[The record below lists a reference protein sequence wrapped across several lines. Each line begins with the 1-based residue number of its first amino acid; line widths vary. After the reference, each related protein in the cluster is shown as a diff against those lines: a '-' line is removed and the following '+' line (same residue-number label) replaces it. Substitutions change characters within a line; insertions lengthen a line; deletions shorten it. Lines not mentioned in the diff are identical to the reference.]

1 MATSNNLSAIPM
13 NNRLT
18 ETQLTQIVGEVG
30 RLSQSREAE
39 FDSEQVKQ
47 ILQEL
52 NLPPELLDEAL
63 VQLRRRETLELQQR
77 RNRWIAA
84 GVITTLVVAIA
95 GTTVVIQQNQQA
107 FQNVSTVQ
115 SQISLSES
123 GGSSLTE
130 INRQASPQVYYRVTL
145 KQAPIDKQ
153 LSLRCDWIDPSGQ
166 VTHQNQ
172 WQTRTINK
180 AVWPTRCQYQ
190 FNPAAATGNWKVQ
203 MSLGDRTLSTNSF
216 QVK

>member
-1 MATSNNLSAIPM
+1 M

-63 VQLRRRETLELQQR
+63 VQLRRREALEIQQR
-77 RNRWIAA
+77 RNRSIAA
-84 GVITTLVVAIA
+84 GAIATLVVATL
-95 GTTVVIQQNQQA
+95 GPTVFIQQNQQA
-107 FQNVSTVQ
+107 LQNVSTVQ
-115 SQISLSES
+115 SQISFES
-123 GGSSLTE
+123 GGSSLSE

-145 KQAPIDKQ
+145 KEAPIGKQ
-153 LSLRCDWIDPSGQ
+153 LSLRCDWIDPSGE
-166 VTHQNQ
+166 VLHQNQ
-172 WQTRTINK
+172 WQTRTIDK
-180 AVWPTRCQYQ
+180 AVWPTHCRYQ

>member
-1 MATSNNLSAIPM
+1 M

-18 ETQLTQIVGEVG
+18 ETQLTQIVGEVE
-30 RLSQSREAE
+30 RLSQRREAE

-63 VQLRRRETLELQQR
+63 VQLGRREALEVQQG

-84 GVITTLVVAIA
+84 GVITTLVVATL
-95 GTTVVIQQNQQA
+95 GTTVFIQQNQQA
-107 FQNVSTVQ
+107 LQNVSTVQ

-123 GGSSLTE
+123 GSSSLAE

-145 KQAPIDKQ
+145 KEAPIGKQ

-166 VTHQNQ
+166 VVHQNQ
-172 WQTRTINK
+172 WQTRTIDK
-180 AVWPTRCQYQ
+180 AVWPTHCRYQ

-203 MSLGDRTLSTNSF
+203 ISLGDAANGLPQRARTLSTNSF
-216 QVK
+216 KVK